1 MNRKSLLLV
10 VLVLLFTV
18 AGCDDDGVPTV
29 TGGGDST
36 FPHKVGSLWTYDY
49 AEISINGD
57 DTTIFVTDT
66 VDVVVIRDTILD
78 NGDSATIW
86 VFRYGTQAVT
96 DTQLVVMA
104 GDSVKLEWDTLST
117 PTAIIWPI
125 DTSLT
130 WVGGV
135 GHTDTTTVSGPLS
148 VSVEGGSFSNTYWI
162 QRKWTDPEEE
172 EKVEETNI
180 WLVPNVG
187 IVWYQFYR
195 EQEVLQPSERY
206 QRWVLLSYDLP

>member
-1 MNRKSLLLV
+1 MRNLCLLI

-18 AGCDDDGVPTV
+18 AGCKDDSVPTV

-36 FPHKVGSLWTYDY
+36 FPHKVGSLWTYEY
-49 AEISINGD
+49 VKTEITGTV
-57 DTTIFVTDT
+57 TTTVTDT

-86 VFRYGTQAVT
+86 VFRYGDQADP
-96 DTQLVVMA
+96 DTFLVVVA
-104 GDSVKLEWDTLST
+104 GDSVKLEWDTQPFLET
-117 PTAIIWPI
+117 PTTIILPI

-135 GHTDTTTVSGPLS
+135 GQTDTTTVSGPVY
-148 VSVEGGSFSNTYWI
+148 VSVKGGSFSNTFWI
-162 QRKWTDPEEE
+162 QRKWTGLEES
-172 EKVEETNI
+172 EETNI

-195 EQEVLQPSERY
+195 EQEMLQPSERY
-206 QRWVLLSYDLP
+206 LWDN